1 MMNRH
6 NYRTTLLLGALLGAV
21 PQLQL
26 QGQSSV
32 PVTQEPRH
40 HHVFANADLRVF
52 DVIVPVGD
60 TTLFHLHAND
70 YTYITFGGAELVAEV
85 MGNAPGPLS
94 LKDGEVRFSRSPL
107 THRVSNPSTR
117 PFHNLTIELLGHRPG
132 AEMDPISP
140 GDSVVLENDRVRAVR
155 REIAAGATA
164 TLDHTHGH
172 AMDVFVTAGAVEE
185 DEDGGTQPV
194 TPGMFRWRDGGAQR
208 LYNVG
213 DHPLVVITIY
223 VK

>member
-1 MMNRH
+1 MQTRCLLCIALIAGK
-6 NYRTTLLLGALLGAV
+6 TLQA
-21 PQLQL
+21 
-26 QGQSSV
+26 QGSV

-40 HHVFANADLRVF
+40 HYAFSNADLRVF
-52 DVIVPVGD
+52 DVVVPTGD
-60 TTLFHLHAND
+60 TTLFHLHASD
-70 YTYITFGGAELVAEV
+70 YAYITFGGAELVAEV
-85 MGNAPGPLS
+85 MGNAPTPLS
-94 LKDGEVRFSRSPL
+94 LKDGEVRFSRAPL
-107 THRVSNPSTR
+107 THRVSNPSAR
-117 PFHNLTIELLGHRPG
+117 PFHNLTIELLGHHAG
-132 AEMDPISP
+132 GEMDPLSP

-155 REIAAGATA
+155 REIPGGATA

-194 TPGMFRWRDGGAQR
+194 TPGMYRWRDGGTQR

-213 DHPLVVITIY
+213 DRPLVMITIT